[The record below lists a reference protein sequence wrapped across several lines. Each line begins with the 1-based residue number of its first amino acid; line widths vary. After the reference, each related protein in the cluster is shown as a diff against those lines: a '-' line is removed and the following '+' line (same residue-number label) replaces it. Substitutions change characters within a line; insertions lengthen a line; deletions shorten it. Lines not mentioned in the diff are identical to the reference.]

1 MHKVTSGIQFSCDRK
16 LITVFSVT
24 FDFSK
29 AFENVVH
36 SLYFVL
42 NSVLFSDFMEQ
53 PVELNRSYLI
63 DRYQCV
69 CVDGKI
75 SDLVLVAIVFL

>member
-1 MHKVTSGIQFSCDRK
+1 MHKVTSDIQFSCDRK
-16 LITVFSVT
+16 LMTVYFCYMT
-24 FDFSK
+24 FPRPLRMSFI
-29 AFENVVH
+29 H
-36 SLYFVL
+36 YFVL